1 MARPRL
7 KGAAQKPN
15 EPSMGVSIPVEGV
28 VVRKEHVVGLLRTHL
43 PQLVDIQAFEDGERF
58 FLVFGQGEQHAQ
70 S

>member
-7 KGAAQKPN
+7 KGAPQKAN
-15 EPSMGVSIPVEGV
+15 EASLSIPVEGV

-58 FLVFGQGEQHAQ
+58 FLVFGQGEQQPQ